1 MAGQDLEQLEFLY
14 FVYGNENGFTNFW
27 KQFCSLLK
35 THTYAYLLDTA
46 SSLNSQVSTWK
57 EMKLTFIQ

>member
-14 FVYGNENGFTNFW
+14 FVYGNEKWFYHFE

-35 THTYAYLLDTA
+35 THTYTYLLTQQ
-46 SSLNSQVSTWK
+46 SYS
-57 EMKLTFIQ
+57 

>member
-14 FVYGNENGFTNFW
+14 FVDGNEKWFYHFE

-35 THTYAYLLDTA
+35 THTY
-46 SSLNSQVSTWK
+46 K
-57 EMKLTFIQ
+57 RKKRKLTSNITD